1 MEYTIIFG
9 IYKVVDLV
17 KVNNMK
23 IDIIT
28 IFPNQILEYI
38 KEGIFRIS
46 KEKNLVDIHVHNLR
60 DWTDDVH
67 RSVDDKPFGGGAGM
81 VMKIEPIYKAI
92 QKLKKENTKVIY
104 FSPRGKVLNQKYLE
118 NFDKSKSSHYII
130 ICGHYEGIDQ
140 RIIDNYVDIEL
151 SIGDYVLSG
160 GELPTLVF
168 LDGVIRLIDGV
179 LGNES
184 SSKDE
189 SFSNSLL
196 EYPQYTRPEE
206 FMGMKVPE
214 VLLSGH
220 HKNIEQ
226 WRKEKSIEITKKN
239 RPDILK

>member
-220 HKNIEQ
+220 HKNQ
-226 WRKEKSIEITKKN
+226 
-239 RPDILK
+239 PAVYPFL

>member
-1 MEYTIIFG
+1 
-9 IYKVVDLV
+9 
-17 KVNNMK
+17 MK
-23 IDIIT
+23 IDILT
-28 IFPNQILEYI
+28 IFPNQIEGYI

-46 KEKNLVDIHVHNLR
+46 KEKNLVEIVVHNLR

-92 QKLKKENTKVIY
+92 TQLKKGNTKVIY
-104 FSPRGKVLNQKYLE
+104 FSPRGETLTQKYLQA
-118 NFDKSKSSHYII
+118 FDKSIDTHYII

-184 SSKDE
+184 SAKDE
-189 SFSNSLL
+189 SFSDNSL
-196 EYPQYTRPEE
+196 EYPQYTRPED
-206 FMGMKVPE
+206 FMGNAVPE
-214 VLLSGH
+214 ILLSGH
-220 HKNIEQ
+220 HKNIEI
-226 WRKEKSIEITKKN
+226 WRKQQSQDITKKR
-239 RPDILK
+239 RPDLLRI